1 MEEFD
6 RKFSIEILETAF
18 DTLRAT
24 FLREHTKSIM
34 ISLKRKIAE
43 QRLEILRMLFFKN
56 ELKTSKKVF
65 TSEKRETLITFYQT
79 NPALWN
85 LKKMTVELYC
95 ISPSQRALI
104 NSVPHNQIQVNQRKV
119 KIVSRNKQTSLGRQQ
134 LIICHNVIQKTGH

>member
-1 MEEFD
+1 
-6 RKFSIEILETAF
+6 
-18 DTLRAT
+18 
-24 FLREHTKSIM
+24 M

-85 LKKMTVELYC
+85 
-95 ISPSQRALI
+95 
-104 NSVPHNQIQVNQRKV
+104 H
-119 KIVSRNKQTSLGRQQ
+119 G
-134 LIICHNVIQKTGH
+134 